1 MEPVEIVVS
10 GHLCLDLLPRMADV
24 PLNRI
29 SEPGQLS
36 EVGPLD
42 ISTGGVV
49 ANTGLALHRLGVN
62 VRLLAT
68 VGDDL
73 IGQMILRI
81 LAARDPALTQ
91 FISVI
96 PDQPGS
102 YTVILSPERVDRIFL
117 HCPSTNSLFGI
128 DNINFELLEGTRI
141 FHFGY
146 PPVMPRL
153 TDNNGAGLREMYRRI
168 RALGVVTSLDM
179 TLPEVNGPS
188 GRVNWV
194 AVLHNALSYVDIFV
208 PSIEETVFSL
218 RRADFDAWG
227 SKDIYRHL
235 TAAYLRDL
243 ADEIL
248 SLGAAITGF
257 KIGRLGLYLRTGS
270 ADRIRQLT
278 RLPLNASEWAN
289 REVYVPAFAVNVVG
303 TTGAGDSAYAGFL
316 AALLRGLPPDAA
328 ARRACAVGAC
338 NVEAA
343 DATSGVRAWSETETR
358 LNAGW
363 PVRDERVPGF

>member
-1 MEPVEIVVS
+1 MALVDVVVS
-10 GHLCLDLLPRMADV
+10 GHLCLDLLPQMAHV
-24 PLNRI
+24 PVSSL
-29 SEPGQLS
+29 SAPGQLS

-42 ISTGGVV
+42 MSTGGVV
-49 ANTGLALHRLGVN
+49 SNTGLALHRLGMD
-62 VRLLAT
+62 VRLMAT

-73 IGQMILRI
+73 IGQTILHI
-81 LAARDPALTQ
+81 IAARDPALTR
-91 FISVI
+91 FITVA
-96 PDQPGS
+96 PGQPGS
-102 YTVILSPERVDRIFL
+102 YTIILSPERVDRIFL
-117 HCPSTNSLFGI
+117 HCPSTHTDFGVENV
-128 DNINFELLEGTRI
+128 DFMLVETARI

-153 TDNNGAGLREMYRRI
+153 TANSGAGLREMYRR
-168 RALGVVTSLDM
+168 AQSAGAVTSLDM

-194 AVLHNALSYVDIFV
+194 GVLHNALPYVDIFL
-208 PSIEETVFSL
+208 PSIEETVFAL

-235 TAAYLRDL
+235 TADYLRAL

-248 SLGAAITGF
+248 NLGLAITGF
-257 KIGRLGLYLRTGS
+257 KIGRLGIYVKTGS
-270 ADRIRQLT
+270 ADRIRRLT
-278 RLPLNASEWAN
+278 RLPLNADEWAD
-289 REVYVPAFAVNVVG
+289 REVYAPAFAVNVVG

-316 AALLRGLPPDAA
+316 AALLRGLPPDEA
-328 ARRACAVGAC
+328 ARWACAVGAC

-343 DATSGVRAWSETETR
+343 DATSGVRTWDETQTR

-363 PVRDERVPGF
+363 PLRPERVPDF